1 MASQTLA
8 SQSTDTEALNVA
20 LRSLELTRPQRE
32 ALRMILAGHLYDD
45 IRERLGCRVA
55 TATNAILADQL
66 SPQHRELLMQK
77 CERASRR
84 LIAERAVKARD
95 WWPDYKALTAE
106 IERLKSIL
114 RMRRIADPQA
124 VQTSRQWAT
133 AINAAPIAITAR

>member
-20 LRSLELTRPQRE
+20 LRSLDLTRPQRE
-32 ALRMILAGHLYDD
+32 ALRMILAGRLYDE

-55 TATNAILADQL
+55 TATNAILADRL
-66 SPQHRELLMQK
+66 SPQHHELLTQK

-84 LIAERAVKARD
+84 LIAERAVTSRD

-106 IERLKSIL
+106 IERLKRIL
-114 RMRRIADPQA
+114 RERCIHDPMSFKTCRA
-124 VQTSRQWAT
+124 SLAHRPSR
-133 AINAAPIAITAR
+133 AA